1 MPADAAILVA
11 HGTVQD
17 LDDLPEFLKR
27 IRRGRPA
34 PAELVAKMRSRY
46 EQIGGSPH
54 LDLTRAQAAAVE
66 KTLQIPVRAAMRL
79 WDPSVEDVLQELAL
93 GGAERVCVVPTAPY
107 SVAVYRDAALE
118 SRQRLL
124 ERTGSAPELFCVP
137 PWGDDPHLIEA
148 HVVQIADAA
157 GMPQVTEDDA
167 TEGNA
172 IEGDGTEV
180 VLTAH
185 SLPRRVIDAGDTYCH
200 EFRRSAELIAA
211 QLPWPCTTGY
221 QSVGATGGEWVGP
234 DLADVLEGMASR
246 GVRRAVVAPV
256 GFLTEHIETLYDLDI
271 QAKAHATNLGL
282 EFVRVPALNADPTL
296 IAGMASQIR
305 RATAL

>member
-17 LDDLPEFLKR
+17 LGDLPEFLKR

-34 PAELVAKMRSRY
+34 PAELVSEMRSRY

-54 LDLTRAQAAAVE
+54 LDLTRAQAAALE
-66 KTLQIPVRAAMRL
+66 ETLGLPVRAAMRL
-79 WDPSVEDVLQELAL
+79 WDPSVEDVLQELAE
-93 GGAERVCVVPTAPY
+93 GGADRVCIVPTAPY

-118 SRQRLL
+118 SRERLL
-124 ERTGSAPELFCVP
+124 ERTGSAPELLCVP
-137 PWGDDPHLIEA
+137 PWGDDPHFIEA
-148 HVVQIADAA
+148 QVVEIAGAA
-157 GMPQVTEDDA
+157 GMPDA
-167 TEGNA
+167 TDA
-172 IEGDGTEV
+172 IEEDSTDGDGTEV

-185 SLPRRVIDAGDTYCH
+185 SLPRRVIDAGDTYCD

-234 DLADVLEGMASR
+234 DLDDVLDEMAAR
-246 GVRRAVVAPV
+246 GVRRAVVAPI
-256 GFLTEHIETLYDLDI
+256 GFLTDHIETLYDLDI
-271 QAKAHATNLGL
+271 QAKAHATKLGL
-282 EFVRVPALNADPTL
+282 EFVRVPALNTSPTL
-296 IAGMASQIR
+296 IAGLASQVR
-305 RATAL
+305 RVFAAG